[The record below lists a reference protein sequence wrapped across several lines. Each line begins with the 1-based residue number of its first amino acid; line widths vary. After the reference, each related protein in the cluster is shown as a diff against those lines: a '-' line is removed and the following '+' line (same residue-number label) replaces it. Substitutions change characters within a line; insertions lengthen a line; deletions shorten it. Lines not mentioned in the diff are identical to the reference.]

1 MDPFV
6 PGASDG
12 PVPPIPLPL
21 GGEAG
26 LSSCLEEGRLLSDG
40 GMLDLSVFDVDA
52 LRIAEHALARR
63 VSVLVCPPDPFAP
76 LSALVAAAAHV
87 TAMIGAYRESGR
99 ACGSPLRIAV
109 VSSDFRVRGFYRG
122 LAVTWR
128 RGVGGV
134 PMRSIVPA
142 ATMLAGGRLGVV
154 DSDTG
159 MWSTAFVKTVAEA
172 EALGPVDLLVIDLP
186 VPDAARL
193 GGIGVPVVVIARD
206 PLDPAAGALA
216 ARCPAFGY
224 DAFLREWQQE
234 PHGALPLLRLANR
247 QDGRVGITAVL
258 APAVCENAGLF
269 WDDVPALVRLGAR
282 SPYVAALIR
291 EAFSLFHDLL
301 GLAMPPAAY
310 AQLAARP
317 LASRVA
323 DLARAARLVAN
334 TELRQDWLPM
344 VEAELAGILAAV
356 GGSPGKAA
364 ALLSAVAAALDDRRD
379 VLVIT
384 RTAALARAYS
394 EYLQDCHLGAARV
407 TSLGALADARPA
419 DLAVLPGMPPSWARW
434 VYRSGAA
441 AEMAVLAYAPLPGR
455 ADGTGSSRAGQAAD
469 SGFSE
474 AAIIATAIGRQDAA
488 AARLSSPAQ
497 RAYAWT
503 GLRTGDP
510 GGPQGGVPRG
520 STPAAPGRVTITAP
534 PPPEAPPDLWDGS
547 GWIAPLEPGPAG
559 DGGSPAAGGR
569 GRIGDTAPGFRV
581 TFADGSWAWLAA
593 HGQVWRWRRHSGIP
607 RQAEARDLGVGDEVV
622 LIDGDAHKTLLA
634 KLLDAAENIPALAL
648 ASGWHSHWRAALEH
662 ARERAGSYAALT
674 RCLGALGC
682 RVQAETVRLWCT
694 GATIGPDDPADLGR
708 VGEAASDPVLTAQ
721 AAEVWRAMRTLR
733 GAHVRAGRRLAAL
746 ARAIGPA
753 AGDGRLPAD
762 EVIDPASGLTAGD
775 LGAAVTVLRVTR
787 IEPAE
792 AVPLILAGA
801 RRKAAEPAD
810 FLTTGSRTE
819 GMAP

>member
-1 MDPFV
+1 VDPSV
-6 PGASDG
+6 LGAWDA
-12 PVPPIPLPL
+12 PAPPIPLPRD
-21 GGEAG
+21 GNAG

-40 GMLDLSVFDVDA
+40 GMLGLSVFDVDA
-52 LRIAEHALARR
+52 LRIAEQALARR
-63 VSVLVCPPDPFAP
+63 APVLVCPPDPFAP

-99 ACGSPLRIAV
+99 AGGSPLRIAV
-109 VSSDFRVRGFYRG
+109 VSGDYRLRGFYRG
-122 LAVTWR
+122 LAVAWR

-142 ATMLAGGRLGVV
+142 ATMVAGGRLSVV

-159 MWSTAFVKTVAEA
+159 SWSTAFVKSIAEA
-172 EALGPVDLLVIDLP
+172 EALGPVDLIVVDLP

-193 GGIGVPVVVIARD
+193 GGAGVPLVVIARD

-216 ARCPAFGY
+216 DRFPSFGY
-224 DAFLREWQQE
+224 DTFLRDWRQE
-234 PHGALPLLRLANR
+234 PHGSLSLLRLANR
-247 QDGRVGITAVL
+247 QDGRVTITAVP
-258 APAVCENAGLF
+258 APAVCDNAGLF

-282 SPYVAALIR
+282 SPYVAALTR

-310 AQLAARP
+310 ARLAARP
-317 LASRVA
+317 LAGRVA
-323 DLARAARLVAN
+323 DLAHAARLVAS

-379 VLVIT
+379 VLVVA
-384 RTAALARAYS
+384 RTAVLARAYS
-394 EYLQDCHLGAARV
+394 EYLQSCHLGAARV

-419 DLAVLPGMPPSWARW
+419 DLAVLPGMAPSWARW

-441 AEMAVLAYAPLPGR
+441 AEMAVLAYAPLPV
-455 ADGTGSSRAGQAAD
+455 ADGGTGRGPAGQAAD
-469 SGFSE
+469 PGFSE
-474 AAIIATAIGRQDAA
+474 AAMIATAIGRQDAA
-488 AARLSSPAQ
+488 AARLSGPSQ
-497 RAYAWT
+497 RARAWA
-503 GLRTGDP
+503 GLRTGNP
-510 GGPQGGVPRG
+510 GGLHDDVPRD
-520 STPAAPGRVTITAP
+520 SAPAAPGRVTITMP
-534 PPPEAPPDLWDGS
+534 PPPEAPPGLWTGS
-547 GWIAPLEPGPAG
+547 DWIIPLEPGPAG
-559 DGGSPAAGGR
+559 DGDSRAAGSR
-569 GRIGDTAPGFRV
+569 GRIGDTAPGFLV

-607 RQAEARDLGVGDEVV
+607 RQAEARDLAVGDDVV

-648 ASGWHSHWRAALEH
+648 ASGWHGHWRAALER
-662 ARERAGSYAALT
+662 AREGAGSYAALT
-674 RCLGALGC
+674 RRLGALGC

-708 VGEAASDPVLTAQ
+708 VGEAAGDPVLAAQ

-746 ARAIGPA
+746 ARVIGPA

-775 LGAAVTVLRVTR
+775 LGAAVMVLHVTR

-792 AVPLILAGA
+792 AVPLVLAGA
-801 RRKAAEPAD
+801 RRPACEPAD

-819 GMAP
+819 GMAS

>member
-1 MDPFV
+1 VDPFV
-6 PGASDG
+6 PGAWDA
-12 PVPPIPLPL
+12 PAPPIPLPDD
-21 GGEAG
+21 GNAG
-26 LSSCLEEGRLLSDG
+26 LSACLEEGRLLSDG

-52 LRIAEHALARR
+52 LRIAEQALARR
-63 VSVLVCPPDPFAP
+63 APVLVCPPDPFAP

-87 TAMIGAYRESGR
+87 TAMISAYREAGR
-99 ACGSPLRIAV
+99 AGGSPLRIAV
-109 VSSDFRVRGFYRG
+109 VSGDFRLRGFYRG
-122 LAVTWR
+122 LAVAWR
-128 RGVGGV
+128 RGAGGV
-134 PMRSIVPA
+134 PMKSIVPA
-142 ATMLAGGRLGVV
+142 ATMVADGRLSVV

-159 MWSTAFVKTVAEA
+159 VWSTAFVKSIAEA
-172 EALGPVDLLVIDLP
+172 EGLGPVDLMVIDLP
-186 VPDAARL
+186 VPDATRL
-193 GGIGVPVVVIARD
+193 GGIGVPLVVIARD

-216 ARCPAFGY
+216 DRFPAFGY
-224 DAFLREWQQE
+224 DTFLRDWRQE
-234 PHGALPLLRLANR
+234 PHGSLPLLRLANR
-247 QDGRVGITAVL
+247 QDGRVTITAVP
-258 APAVCENAGLF
+258 APAVCDNAGLF
-269 WDDVPALVRLGAR
+269 WDDIPVLVRLGAR

-317 LASRVA
+317 LADRVA
-323 DLARAARLVAN
+323 DLAHAARLVAS

-364 ALLSAVAAALDDRRD
+364 ALLSAVAGALDDRRD
-379 VLVIT
+379 VLVVT

-394 EYLQDCHLGAARV
+394 EYLQSCHLGAARV
-407 TSLGALADARPA
+407 TSLGALAGARPA
-419 DLAVLPGMPPSWARW
+419 DLAVLPGMAPSWARW

-441 AEMAVLAYAPLPGR
+441 AEMAVLAYAPLPVPAG
-455 ADGTGSSRAGQAAD
+455 GTGSRPAGQAAD
-469 SGFSE
+469 HGFSE
-474 AAIIATAIGRQDAA
+474 AAMIATAIGRQDAA
-488 AARLSSPAQ
+488 AARLSGPAQ
-497 RAYAWT
+497 RARAWA
-503 GLRTGDP
+503 GLRTGNP
-510 GGPQGGVPRG
+510 GVPQGGVPRN
-520 STPAAPGRVTITAP
+520 SAPASGRVTITAP
-534 PPPEAPPDLWDGS
+534 PPPEAPPGLWDGS
-547 GWIAPLEPGPAG
+547 DWIAPLEPTG
-559 DGGSPAAGGR
+559 DGDSPAAGSR

-607 RQAEARDLGVGDEVV
+607 RQAEARELAVGDEVV

-648 ASGWHSHWRAALEH
+648 ASGWHGHWRAALQH

-674 RCLGALGC
+674 RQLRALGC
-682 RVQAETVRLWCT
+682 GVQAQTVRLWCT
-694 GATIGPDDPADLGR
+694 GVTIGPDDRADLGR
-708 VGEAASDPVLTAQ
+708 AGEAAGDPVLTTQ
-721 AAEVWRAMRTLR
+721 AAEVWRAMQTLR

-746 ARAIGPA
+746 ARAVGPA

-775 LGAAVTVLRVTR
+775 LGAAVMVLRVTR

-801 RRKAAEPAD
+801 RRQAGEPAD
-810 FLTTGSRTE
+810 FLTAGSRTE
-819 GMAP
+819 GMAS